1 MRLWTMLSDG
11 LSRCRILLLSLVI
24 QATLALGHEGHQ
36 PLPTKGVQVDLKKG
50 HITLSKA
57 ARDVLDV
64 RTVGAE
70 QRDSIERLRA
80 YATIVAP
87 WTKYAVVTSRL
98 PGRVIA
104 LHVRPGDIVSA
115 GQLLAEVDSLDLHTL
130 RLNYQQAQNDID
142 LSEKILAEIE
152 PAAKTGAVPGQKL
165 IEAQQAH
172 RQNLNTRQVL
182 LAKATV
188 LNVEEATLA
197 ADDESHPLRLPIRST
212 VGGVVVHADLAVGKF
227 IEPTEHLMDI
237 VDLVGHT
244 KTVGRSDRKSGGDI
258 NVLPVGATTG

>member
-1 MRLWTMLSDG
+1 M
-11 LSRCRILLLSLVI
+11 
-24 QATLALGHEGHQ
+24 
-36 PLPTKGVQVDLKKG
+36 PTKGVQVDLKKG

-64 RTVGAE
+64 RTVAAE

-98 PGRVIA
+98 PGRAVA
-104 LHVRPGDIVSA
+104 LHVLPGDIVAA

-152 PAAKTGAVPGQKL
+152 PAAKTG
-165 IEAQQAH
+165 
-172 RQNLNTRQVL
+172 
-182 LAKATV
+182 
-188 LNVEEATLA
+188 
-197 ADDESHPLRLPIRST
+197 RS
-212 VGGVVVHADLAVGKF
+212 L
-227 IEPTEHLMDI
+227 
-237 VDLVGHT
+237 
-244 KTVGRSDRKSGGDI
+244 GRSSSKRSRPIARISTHDKCCSPR
-258 NVLPVGATTG
+258 